1 MLEYLER
8 KIVDSTEFFPLE
20 IFLQQRVEV
29 KSPSKILK
37 SSLESKKK
45 RLEYYKHWI
54 TCSFYRSK
62 VFSLRLISKIFRHH
76 GDLDSHNPLARYRV
90 RDISSGGWLVNIPV
104 NGKRGEE
111 SSFPKS
117 EMQRNGNTLPAPPP
131 LRKGNTES
139 SFVVGF
145 GVSIE
150 SILAPSWSLR
160 RRYAYQQCYPL
171 LLKEKDALLL
181 PSFLLL
187 S

>member
-8 KIVDSTEFFPLE
+8 KIVDSTEFFFPLE
-20 IFLQQRVEV
+20 IFLPQRVEV
-29 KSPSKILK
+29 KSPSKIQSRIEEENKDWNIINTELH
-37 SSLESKKK
+37 
-45 RLEYYKHWI
+45 Y
-54 TCSFYRSK
+54 SFYRSK

-104 NGKRGEE
+104 NGKQGEE

-150 SILAPSWSLR
+150 SILAPS
-160 RRYAYQQCYPL
+160 
-171 LLKEKDALLL
+171 
-181 PSFLLL
+181 
-187 S
+187 